1 MDIDLLTE
9 LLIIAMT
16 NSTITCAF
24 IQKTKAKISKKWLI
38 SYTLVVNMVFGAF
51 FTLTFT
57 NSTLI
62 HGVWVGLFSF
72 VGADI
77 LYNTLEGKLKSYS
90 DLVPKKEEV
99 VEIPRG
105 DI

>member
-9 LLIIAMT
+9 ILIIAMT

-57 NSTLI
+57 NSSIL
-62 HGVWVGLFSF
+62 HGIWVGVFSF
-72 VGADI
+72 IGADV
-77 LYNTLEGKLKSYS
+77 LYQSLEGKIKSYS

>member
-1 MDIDLLTE
+1 MNTELLTT

-38 SYTLVVNMVFGAF
+38 FYTLLVNMVFGAF

-57 NSTLI
+57 NSTII
-62 HGVWVGLFSF
+62 HGLWVGLFSF
-72 VGADI
+72 LGADA
-77 LYNTLEGKLKSYS
+77 LYNALEGKLKSYS

-99 VEIPRG
+99 IDIPRG

>member
-38 SYTLVVNMVFGAF
+38 SYTLLVNLVFGTC

>member
-1 MDIDLLTE
+1 MNTELLTT

-24 IQKTKAKISKKWLI
+24 IQKTKAKISKKWLVPY
-38 SYTLVVNMVFGAF
+38 SLVVNMIFGAF

-57 NSTLI
+57 NSTII

-72 VGADI
+72 IGADV

-90 DLVPKKEEV
+90 DLVPKKEEII
-99 VEIPRG
+99 EIPRG
-105 DI
+105 DV

>member
-1 MDIDLLTE
+1 MNTELLTT

-24 IQKTKAKISKKWLI
+24 IQKTKSKISKKWLI
-38 SYTLVVNMVFGAF
+38 SYSLVVNMIFGAF

-57 NSTLI
+57 NSTI
-62 HGVWVGLFSF
+62 VHGLWVGLFSF
-72 VGADI
+72 LGADA
-77 LYNTLEGKLKSYS
+77 LYNALEGKLKSYS
-90 DLVPKKEEV
+90 DLVPKKEEII
-99 VEIPRG
+99 EIPRG

>member
-1 MDIDLLTE
+1 MNMDLLTE

-16 NSTITCAF
+16 CSAITCAF
-24 IQKTKAKISKKWLI
+24 IQKTKAKISKKWLT
-38 SYTLVVNMVFGAF
+38 SYTLLVNLIFGIC

-57 NSTLI
+57 NSTIL
-62 HGVWVGLFSF
+62 HGLWVGIFSF
-72 VGADI
+72 LGADA
-77 LYNTLEGKLKSYS
+77 LYQTLDGKIKSYS

-99 VEIPRG
+99 VEIPRS